1 MLLLKALLGAIIVVI
16 IDLLSRSKK
25 FYAISGLIPLFPTFA
40 LIAHILVYSK
50 QGATGVR
57 DTALMGFYSLIPYAF
72 YLAGIYF
79 FVDRLPFYLTL
90 LISLLLWFISAF
102 VVTYIFYN
110 R

>member
-1 MLLLKALLGAIIVVI
+1 MLLLKAFIGAIIVVI

-50 QGATGVR
+50 QGAVGVK

-72 YLAGIYF
+72 YLIGVYF
-79 FVDRLPFYLTL
+79 FVEKLPFYITL
-90 LISLLLWFISAF
+90 LISLVLWFISAF
-102 VVTYIFYN
+102 AVIYFFYN